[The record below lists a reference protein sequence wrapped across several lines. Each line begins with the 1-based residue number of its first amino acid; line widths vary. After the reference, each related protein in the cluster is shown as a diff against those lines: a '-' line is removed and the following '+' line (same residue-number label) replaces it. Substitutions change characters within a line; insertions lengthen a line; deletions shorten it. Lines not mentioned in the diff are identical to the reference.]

1 VTGAQGNGLSP
12 QIRVLPGGEQ
22 RLLAGIGH
30 VDPERI
36 DSYREHG
43 GYAGLERAISHLGAE
58 GTVSEVAE
66 ARLRGRGGGGYP
78 TADKWRAARAGSADR
93 RIVVAN
99 LMGADPA
106 ALGDRALAEGDPHLV
121 LEGLLIAA
129 FATGASEAILAVR
142 RDWTTAIARLKA
154 AVAEAEENRFAGY
167 LVMGTDFSCNVA
179 VWEGSGALVAG
190 EETALLAALAGDRG
204 MPVIRPPYPTER
216 GLWGA
221 PTVVHNGETLAH
233 VAWIMSHSGEAFAS
247 VGSQASTGTRLV
259 TIYGKVVR
267 PGLAEVPLGTPI
279 GEILRLAGGSPGAT
293 KAAFVGGAGGG
304 ALAGDELD
312 LPYDYDELRAAGAGI
327 GLGQLLVTDAATCMV
342 DTARFFLDWSARE
355 ACGKAVPCRIGTRRL
370 VEAVDRILA
379 ATPRPNDFTLLRELS
394 RKMSDT
400 ALCNLEARA
409 PNPMLSTLARF
420 PDEYRAH
427 AERGECLAGACRTA
441 EVPPL
446 VAPLADVEPASAG
459 ETR

>member
-1 VTGAQGNGLSP
+1 VTEGGLSP

-30 VDPERI
+30 VDP
-36 DSYREHG
+36 DDLGSYREHG
-43 GYAGLERAISHLGAE
+43 GYAGLERAIAHLGAE
-58 GTVSEVAE
+58 GVVAEIAE

-78 TADKWRAARAGSADR
+78 TADKWAAARAGSAER
-93 RIVVAN
+93 RVVVAN

-106 ALGDRALAEGDPHLV
+106 ALADRALVEGNPHLV

-142 RDWTTAIARLKA
+142 RDWTVAIERLKR
-154 AVAEAEENRFAGY
+154 AVTQAEEARFAGY
-167 LVMGTDFSCNVA
+167 LVMGTDFSCQVT

-216 GLWGA
+216 GLGGA

-233 VAWIMSHSGEAFAS
+233 AAWIMSHSAEAFAS
-247 VGSQASTGTRLV
+247 VGTPESPGT
-259 TIYGKVVR
+259 KVVSIHGR
-267 PGLAEVPLGTPI
+267 VANAGVAEVPFGTQ
-279 GEILRLAGGSPGAT
+279 LNDVVRLAGGGTGTT
-293 KAAFVGGAGGG
+293 KAVFVGGAGGG
-304 ALAGDELD
+304 ALTGAELGMA
-312 LPYDYDELRAAGAGI
+312 YDYEPLRAAGAGI
-327 GLGQLLVTDAATCMV
+327 GLGQVLVTDTATCMV

-355 ACGKAVPCRIGTRRL
+355 ACGKAVPCRIGTKRL
-370 VEAVDRILA
+370 VEALDRVLA

-409 PNPMLSTLARF
+409 PNPMLTTLARF

-427 AERGECLAGACRTA
+427 AERGECLAGACRTEA
-441 EVPPL
+441 VVPL
-446 VAPLADVEPASAG
+446 LEPLAGVEPASPASSA